1 MKEYSRF
8 QCEVCGKEW
17 SFRQLVQLCEQY
29 QLKPTTIKV
38 GDEVKLQNRNVG
50 YTLAVVKDISI
61 VPSGYP
67 FDPQSEN
74 LLQKQMAYFQTA
86 QYHRRILW
94 LDRPVFL
101 DHKWEDHLQAIDP
114 DVYVL
119 TEEEAAGMQRDD
131 NNAW

>member
-1 MKEYSRF
+1 MKEHSRF

-17 SFRQLVQLCEQY
+17 SFRQLAQLCEQY
-29 QLKPTTIKV
+29 QLEPTSIKA

-50 YTLAVVKDISI
+50 YTVAVVKDISI
-61 VPSGYP
+61 VSSGYP
-67 FDPQSEN
+67 FDPQSED
-74 LLQKQMAYFQTA
+74 LLQKQMPYFQTA

-101 DHKWEDHLQAIDP
+101 AHKWEGHLQAIDP

-119 TEEEAAGMQRDD
+119 TEEEASGMQRDD